1 MKIKE
6 GFEIVDLCG
15 DHVIVATGLQN
26 IDFSKVISLN
36 ESATLMWK
44 AILGK
49 EFTVEDMVKA
59 LTDEYDVED
68 AVALADAGKI
78 LEEWKEIGLI
88 DD

>member
-49 EFTVEDMVKA
+49 EFTVEDMAKA

>member
-15 DHVIVATGLQN
+15 DHVIVATGLKN

-36 ESATLMWK
+36 ESAILMWN
-44 AILGK
+44 AVEGK
-49 EFTVEDMVKA
+49 EFTVEDLAKA
-59 LTDEYDVED
+59 LTDEYEVD
-68 AVALADAGKI
+68 LATAMNDAGKI
-78 LEEWKEIGLI
+78 AQEWKEIGLI

>member
-1 MKIKE
+1 M
-6 GFEIVDLCG
+6 DLCG

-49 EFTVEDMVKA
+49 EFTVEDMAKA